1 MGKQKLKWIPWSV
14 TLLAVILVIAL
25 ISYFFLSRSVAEH
38 FEGSREPIRIGLPR
52 EPIGSLLIVALDQD
66 FFSAEG
72 LDVTL
77 VRDYPSGKRAIG
89 GMFDGDVDITAC
101 AEVPVVLKSL
111 RQQNFQ
117 LFATIGASANE
128 IMIVARKDKGVQS
141 PGDLRGKRI
150 ATQQGSAVHFFLH
163 IFLLKYGLS
172 EQDVDLSFL
181 KAEEL
186 PEALVTDKIDAFS
199 MREPFIGQAKGLLG
213 DNAVVFSEPGLYLK
227 TFHAVATHRFIQE
240 KPEVMSRMI
249 RGLLRAERFVRDDPD
264 QARSSV
270 AEKLQLPESE
280 LETVWPQLNLQVSLD
295 QGILSSLEDK
305 ARWAIKNEITD
316 QKTIPNFLNYIYAK
330 ALKQVRPERV
340 TIIE

>member
-1 MGKQKLKWIPWSV
+1 MGKHKLKLIPLSV
-14 TLLAVILVIAL
+14 TLVAVTLVIVL
-25 ISYFFLSRSVAEH
+25 IRYSLLSRNVAEH
-38 FEGSREPIRIGLPR
+38 FEGSRENIRIGLPR

-66 FFSAEG
+66 YFSAEG

-77 VRDYPSGKRAIG
+77 VREYPSGKRAIG
-89 GMFDGDVDITAC
+89 GLFDGDIDFTAC
-101 AEVPVVLKSL
+101 AEVPVVLNSMR
-111 RQQNFQ
+111 RQDFQ
-117 LFATIGASANE
+117 FFATIGASANE
-128 IMIVARKDKGVQS
+128 VMIAARKDKGIHR

-150 ATQQGSAVHFFLH
+150 ATQRGSAVHFFLH

-172 EQDVDLSFL
+172 EQDVTLSFL

-186 PEALVTDKIDAFS
+186 SDALFADNIDAFS

-227 TFHAVATHRFIQE
+227 TFHVVAMQRFIQQ
-240 KPEVMSRMI
+240 KPERI
-249 RGLLRAERFVRDDPD
+249 RRIMRVLLRAERFVRENPDP
-264 QARSSV
+264 AVKLV

-305 ARWAIKNEITD
+305 ARWAVKNEITD
-316 QKTIPNFLNYIYAK
+316 QKNIPNFLNYVYAE